1 MFSILRVSVERQTCR
16 NVSVK
21 EGGGQEG
28 GAEEEDKE
36 KEEEEQQLQMKDR
49 LPGCCNAL

>member
-28 GAEEEDKE
+28 GADKE